1 MDPARSSSLGALWGA
16 LERLD
21 GRLCHLAETAED
33 IAARPGPPAA
43 TLTAGLTGHPPFAAL
58 AGEYRLTGA
67 DLDVLVI
74 ALAPTVD
81 LRYPAAY
88 RAVCEL
94 GPARQPTV
102 DLVLEVLGGRGPGA
116 LEQRMRFATN
126 GPLVGGGAIRLVP
139 DPAEPSWLA
148 GCVEADP
155 QVVRVVHGDD
165 DLDPR
170 LTAWCSFAES
180 GGELAVL
187 PPGARQY
194 LARMAGDADGGAPM
208 LLYLCGA
215 EAVDGGGLALA
226 RALAGALGKRLLL
239 LDVPRLLDTDADPG
253 AAVARALREARLFGR
268 VSVLEDVDALAAGP
282 AWPRVL
288 AALAE
293 HPGAT
298 VLTGTEALP
307 PGRGAGP
314 GVRTVP
320 LPAPDAALRHRVWTA
335 RLAAAGMAADPD
347 DVAALAAGFRFTST
361 QIGDAVRAAAA
372 IGGGGPGGVG
382 RPVLLAAARAQSRP
396 ELARLAVRV
405 TARARRADLV
415 LPEDAL
421 AALRELGDRMALRHR
436 VLDEWEFGA
445 STTRG
450 NGVSALFL
458 GPSGTGKTMAAE
470 VVAGE
475 LGLELY
481 RVDLAG
487 VVSKYIGET
496 EKNLGAIF
504 AAAEHANAVLL
515 FDEADALFGKRSEVK
530 DSHDRYA
537 NVEIAYL
544 LQRLETYDGLAVLTS
559 NLPRNIDE
567 SFARRLTF
575 TVHFPFPDEAA
586 RRLLWAGAIPAAT
599 PLAAEFDPAEL
610 ARRFPL
616 SGGTIRNAALAGAY
630 QAAAA
635 DRPVGM
641 ADVLHGIRREYQKLG
656 KALDTG
662 QLSTTSRSGP

>member
-1 MDPARSSSLGALWGA
+1 MDPARSSSPGALWCA

-21 GRLCHLAETAED
+21 ARLRHLAETAED
-33 IAARPGPPAA
+33 SAARPGPPAE
-43 TLTAGLTGHPPFAAL
+43 TLTAGLSGYPPFAAL
-58 AGEYRLTGA
+58 GGEYRLTGA

-88 RAVCEL
+88 RTVCEL
-94 GPARQPTV
+94 GPPRQPTV
-102 DLVLEVLGGRGPGA
+102 DLVLEVLGGRGSGA
-116 LEQRMRFATN
+116 LEQRMRFATT
-126 GPLVGGGAIRLVP
+126 GPLVGGGAIHLEP

-148 GCVEADP
+148 DCVEVDP

-170 LTAWCSFAES
+170 LTAWCSLAES
-180 GGELAVL
+180 GGDLAAL
-187 PPGARQY
+187 PPGAREY
-194 LARMAGDADGGAPM
+194 LARVTGHADAGAPM
-208 LLYLCGA
+208 LLYLRGSA
-215 EAVDGGGLALA
+215 AVDGGGRALA
-226 RALAGALGKRLLL
+226 RALAGALRQRLLL
-239 LDVPRLLDTDADPG
+239 LDVPRLLDTGADPA

-268 VSVLEDVDALAAGP
+268 VSVLEEIDALAAGP

-288 AALAE
+288 ATLAE

-298 VLTGTEALP
+298 VLTGIEALP

-314 GVRTVP
+314 GMLTVP
-320 LPAPDAALRHRVWTA
+320 LPVPDAGVRHRVWTE
-335 RLAAAGMAADPD
+335 RLAAAGIAADPD

-361 QIGDAVRAAAA
+361 QIGAAVRTAAV
-372 IGGGGPGGVG
+372 IGGGGPGGVD

-396 ELARLAVRV
+396 ELTRLAVRV
-405 TARARRADLV
+405 TPRARRADLV

-421 AALRELGDRMALRHR
+421 AALRELGDRVALRHR
-436 VLDEWEFGA
+436 VLDEWGLGA

-475 LGLELY
+475 LGLEVY

-487 VVSKYIGET
+487 VVSKYLGET

-544 LQRLETYDGLAVLTS
+544 LQRLEAYDGLAVLTS

-567 SFARRLTF
+567 AFARRLTF
-575 TVHFPFPDEAA
+575 TVHFPFPDEAT
-586 RRLLWAGAIPAAT
+586 RRLLWAGAIPARV
-599 PLAAEFDPAEL
+599 PLGADVDPANL
-610 ARRFPL
+610 ARRFKI
-616 SGGTIRNAALAGAY
+616 SGGTIHNAVLAGAY
-630 QAAAA
+630 RAAAA
-635 DRPVGM
+635 ERAM
-641 ADVLHGIRREYQKLG
+641 ELADLVHGVRREYQKLG
-656 KALDTG
+656 KALDNG
-662 QLSTTSRSGP
+662 ELRSGP